1 MKIQQKPQFSRR
13 LKKEEVH
20 AELGFL
26 FMALILLGSNN
37 ESLSD
42 LCKSKPIEKIR
53 IECYGNF
60 I

>member
-1 MKIQQKPQFSRR
+1 MKTQKNLQFSRR

-42 LCKSKPIEKIR
+42 LCKSKPIDTI
-53 IECYGNF
+53 
-60 I
+60 